1 MTHEYSKSGVNL
13 SVCAYCLKELDQHS
27 RTVDHLYPKSR
38 GGKLSN
44 ANKVVACGD
53 CNKLKGSLNVKEF
66 DRALSSL
73 IFYEQEKHK
82 KSVGLL
88 KKIKYNTQKIIERY
102 ESTISKNFSIRTKS
116 DTK

>member
-13 SVCAYCLKELDQHS
+13 SVCAYCLKEVDQHS

-82 KSVGLL
+82 KSIGLL

-102 ESTISKNFSIRTKS
+102 ESTISKNFSIRTKR